1 MVLVPM
7 VRTLSTYVESV
18 VATVHHVFPKVSRP
32 LDVPWVEVASIPSVQ
47 GGIVDNRI
55 QTKHD
60 RVPAAWLLLAC
71 VHTTSWYPQ

>member
-1 MVLVPM
+1 MALVPM
-7 VRTLSTYVESV
+7 VRTLSAYVAFA
-18 VATVHHVFPKVSRP
+18 VATVRHVFPKVYRP

-55 QTKHD
+55 PTKHD

-71 VHTTSWYPQ
+71 VHTNWYPQ